1 MRNAG
6 EEPARRETPP
16 GPRDGSGG
24 SLPGVEGNVT
34 GGRNSAGIDLP
45 GEGDGSAGPTRL
57 AVKLRSGRFGVTCDL
72 HPPREPC
79 MDIFTREALILAP
92 VSDAVF
98 VTDSP
103 GARPRVSSLAGCI
116 LLRQLSVE
124 PVLQLTCIRANRI
137 ALKSEL
143 LGAAAW
149 GIYNLLLLGGDPARL
164 GDHPEAVDVR
174 CLDTAGL
181 IALAAGMRQGSPWV
195 EGGSPGIPFLIGA
208 AVDHRGGPSELER
221 ARDKLEAGADFLVTQ
236 PVFDAASFAEW
247 WGEARNF
254 LRGCPLLAGVLVLGS
269 ARAAR
274 FLSGGLP
281 GVEVPREV
289 IIQLENA
296 SNPAQEG
303 AALAADTA
311 RALREIPGLAGIHFM
326 KAAPAESVHRA
337 MTLAGLT
344 PAKRRS

>member
-1 MRNAG
+1 M
-6 EEPARRETPP
+6 RRETPP
-16 GPRDGSGG
+16 GPSDGSGG
-24 SLPGVEGNVT
+24 SLPGMGGGVT
-34 GGRNSAGIDLP
+34 GGRNPAGVNLP
-45 GEGDGSAGPTRL
+45 GEGGEPAGPTRL
-57 AVKLRSGRFGVTCDL
+57 AAALRSGTLAVTCDL
-72 HPPREPC
+72 HPPRGAR
-79 MDIFTREALILAP
+79 MDDFSKDALILAP

-149 GIYNLLLLGGDPARL
+149 GINNLLLLGGDPARL

-181 IALAAGMRQGSPWV
+181 IALAAGMRQGGPWV
-195 EGGSPGIPFLIGA
+195 EGGSPGIPFLVGA
-208 AVDHRGGPSELER
+208 AVDHRGGRAELER

-236 PVFDAASFAEW
+236 PVFDPASFAEW
-247 WGEARNF
+247 WGEARTF
-254 LRGCPLLAGVLVLGS
+254 MRGCPLLAGVLVLGS

-274 FLSGGLP
+274 YLSGGLP

-289 IIQLENA
+289 VIRLENA
-296 SNPAQEG
+296 ANAAREG

-337 MTLAGLT
+337 VTLAGLAQ
-344 PAKRRS
+344 AKRR